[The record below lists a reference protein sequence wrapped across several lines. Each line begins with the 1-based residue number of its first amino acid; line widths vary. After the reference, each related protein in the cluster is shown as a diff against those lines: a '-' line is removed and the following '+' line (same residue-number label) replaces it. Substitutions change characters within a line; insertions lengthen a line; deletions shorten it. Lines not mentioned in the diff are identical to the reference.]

1 MRQNNKIWGYR
12 DEIRSLLFRAG
23 ILFGVFFVMSILNS
37 FLGYY
42 NLSIET
48 KLYIII
54 APTLVAASVIA
65 VITLYHMIAI
75 WYSRK
80 DEQK

>member
-1 MRQNNKIWGYR
+1 MGQNGKIWSYR
-12 DEIRSLLFRAG
+12 EEIRSLLFRAG
-23 ILFGVFFVMSILNS
+23 IIFGVFFIMSILNA

-54 APTLVAASVIA
+54 VPTLIAAAVIA
-65 VITLYHMIAI
+65 VVTLYHMIVI
-75 WYSRK
+75 WYGRENK
-80 DEQK
+80 